1 MVVFYLC
8 KKPLIYGRGRRVDK
22 MVELELEVFIGGEGI
37 YIYKGAID
45 KNEELPD
52 NFSLTF

>member
-1 MVVFYLC
+1 MAVFYLC
-8 KKPLIYGRGRRVDK
+8 KEPLKYGRGRRVDK

-37 YIYKGAID
+37 YKGAID

>member
-37 YIYKGAID
+37 YKGAID